1 MDSFRSS
8 LAVAALALWWAL
20 AWAAPV
26 RAAAPADVAAAAPED
41 AVHPPE
47 PDSLRAQAIA
57 ALERAGEMTLYSL
70 QPWQYPRLP
79 ARWERLSEQERDR
92 REQALVERS
101 EREWC
106 VKGQRCFYRNQVLGR
121 TRLGAADRA
130 TVRAALNEAVGQ
142 VPDEVSLCAPE
153 YRHAVS
159 FVSDGRRFD
168 VLLCY
173 ECGQVLVAAD
183 GRQELGQAGRMG
195 SQRAVDA
202 ILRRA
207 GIALA
212 RAPADEEE

>member
-1 MDSFRSS
+1 MDSLRSS
-8 LAVAALALWWAL
+8 LAVAALALWSTL
-20 AWAAPV
+20 AWAAPA
-26 RAAAPADVAAAAPED
+26 RAAAPADIAASSLED
-41 AVHPPE
+41 AVRPPE
-47 PDSLRAQAIA
+47 PGSLRAQAIA
-57 ALERAGEMTLYSL
+57 ALERADAMTLYSL

-79 ARWERLSEQERDR
+79 AQWARLSVHERDR

-106 VKGQRCFYRNQVLGR
+106 GKGQRCFYRNQVLGR

-130 TVRAALNEAVGQ
+130 KVRAALNEAVGQ
-142 VPDEVSLCAPE
+142 VPDAVSLCAPE
-153 YRHAVS
+153 FRHAVS
-159 FVSDGRRFD
+159 FVSGGRRFD

-173 ECGQVLVAAD
+173 ECGQVLVSTG

-195 SQRAVDA
+195 SQRTMDA

-212 RAPADEEE
+212 QAQGDEEE